1 MSKVYDSVVR
11 AQRERDSNYAQSGGL
26 RDRLRGWLPRR
37 RSAASAAYTAPPPVV
52 EQVEIDLDAMSSP
65 DELAAALQEK
75 LASIQVAVDV
85 MDTRISAEIVE
96 REAKILEE
104 IGRGMRGIEA
114 ELLHRIAAME
124 NEMKRTIRL
133 STAVVL
139 SVGVLLTGIT
149 IGVLLNF

>member
-1 MSKVYDSVVR
+1 MSKVYDSVMR
-11 AQRERDSNYAQSGGL
+11 AQRERNSNLAESGGL
-26 RDRLRGWLPRR
+26 RDRLRGWFPRR
-37 RSAASAAYTAPPPVV
+37 RAAAQTAPPPVV
-52 EQVEIDLDAMSSP
+52 EQIEIDLGAMSSP
-65 DELAAALQEK
+65 DELSATLEAK

-114 ELLHRIAAME
+114 ELLHRMAAIE
-124 NEMKRTIRL
+124 TEIKRTVQL

-139 SVGVLLTGIT
+139 GVGVLLTGIT

>member
-1 MSKVYDSVVR
+1 VSKVYDSVMR
-11 AQRERDSNYAQSGGL
+11 AQRERNSNLAESGGL

-37 RSAASAAYTAPPPVV
+37 RAAVQTAPPPRV
-52 EQVEIDLDAMSSP
+52 EHVEIDLGAMSSP
-65 DELAAALQEK
+65 DELSETLQAK

-114 ELLHRIAAME
+114 ELLHRMAAIE
-124 NEMKRTIRL
+124 TEIKRTIQL
-133 STAVVL
+133 SAAVVL
-139 SVGVLLTGIT
+139 GVGVLLTGTT

>member
-1 MSKVYDSVVR
+1 MSKVYDSVMR
-11 AQRERDSNYAQSGGL
+11 AQRERDSSLMEDAANGL
-26 RDRLRGWLPRR
+26 RDRLRGWMPRR
-37 RSAASAAYTAPPPVV
+37 RTVEQTVPRPEV
-52 EQVEIDLDAMSSP
+52 EQVELDLETLSAQDDIS
-65 DELAAALQEK
+65 ELLQEK

-114 ELLHRIAAME
+114 ELLHRMAATTI
-124 NEMKRTIRL
+124 EMKRTIQTN
-133 STAVVL
+133 TAIVL
-139 SVGVLLTGIT
+139 GVGMLLTGVT